1 MKSKDAGRLKI
12 ALENRECPQ
21 PRAYKRAFVILLTVA
36 LLGWQAQSAR
46 PQSSQAIPVLEGLD
60 PVMLVKGKEV
70 QGELNITVTR
80 GQFQYLFANAEN
92 KAAFE
97 KEPARYEIQLGGA
110 CARMGPPVGG
120 NPDLYAVHKE
130 RIYIFGSANCK
141 TVFQAAPEK
150 YLETEEAAQAA
161 TADAIK
167 KGQSLIEKAV
177 SAIGGAARLD
187 ALASYQEQ
195 RKAMQRRHSGDVEI
209 KYMTTV
215 VFPNQSRQEEIGP
228 DYNQVIVITPTESFG
243 YSPSSA
249 RPAVSLREMVRDGYE
264 KQLARNPLIILKNR
278 KEANFKAFA
287 VGTDKV
293 GDTAVEQVAVESGGH
308 KVKLGVNPATGR
320 VLSLSYKGRGPGGA
334 IGQITRTYS
343 DFRTVDGLLLPF
355 KIAGTFN
362 GESSSQTFVTIET
375 ITVNGQIAPAAF
387 EKPKTNGAQ

>member
-1 MKSKDAGRLKI
+1 MKSKEAGRLKI
-12 ALENRECPQ
+12 
-21 PRAYKRAFVILLTVA
+21 AYKRAFVILLTAA

-46 PQSSQAIPVLEGLD
+46 SQSQSSQATPVLEGLD

-80 GQFQYLFANAEN
+80 GPFQYLFASAET

-120 NPDLYAVHKE
+120 NPDLYAIHKE

-150 YLETEEAAQAA
+150 YLEAEETAQAP

-177 SAIGGAARLD
+177 GAMGGAARLD
-187 ALASYQEQ
+187 ALANYQEQ
-195 RKAMQRRHSGDVEI
+195 RKAMQHRHSGDVEI
-209 KYMTTV
+209 KYVTTV

-228 DYNQVIVITPTESFG
+228 DYKQVIVITPTESFG
-243 YSPSSA
+243 YSPASS
-249 RPAVSLREMVRDGYE
+249 RPAVPLREMVRAGYE
-264 KQLARNPLIILKNR
+264 KQLARNPLVILKNR

-287 VGTDKV
+287 AGPDKI
-293 GDTAVEQVAVESGGH
+293 GDTVVEQVAVETNGF
-308 KVKLGVNPATGR
+308 KVKLGIDPATGR
-320 VLSLSYKGRGPGGA
+320 VLSLSYKGRGPGGTV
-334 IGQITRTYS
+334 GQVTRTYS

-355 KIAGTFN
+355 KIVGTFN
-362 GESSSQTFVTIET
+362 GESDSQVSTTIET
-375 ITVNGQIAPAAF
+375 ITVNGQVAPAAF
-387 EKPKTNGAQ
+387 EKPKTAGAQ